1 MDNLLFNPKR
11 IDLPK
16 HLVLI
21 PQFWDKDYFEG
32 LKKSALGSFNLIHS
46 DLLFFQDY
54 TVIVGFLGYPHILTL
69 LEFIRDVREKEV
81 FFLGT
86 AGSLNE
92 SLHTPTPLAVAE
104 IYSTEI
110 LDHFHPETRLSLKPL
125 PGAELRSARGVTVDI
140 IQRETPAWLREQVQ
154 RQLDFVEMELFP
166 LRVYLEK
173 PFYAVVV
180 TSDLLKESGIEVFPD
195 KQLLQREFVR
205 SYELIVKTI
214 KNDTIRTSSNF

>member
-1 MDNLLFNPKR
+1 MDNILFNPQK

-21 PQFWDKDYFEG
+21 PQFWDKHYYEG
-32 LKKSALGSFNLIHS
+32 LKKSALGSFNLLHS
-46 DLLFFQDY
+46 DLLLFQDY

-69 LEFIRDVREKEV
+69 LEFISDVREKEV

-86 AGSLNE
+86 AGSLKE
-92 SLHTPTPLAVAE
+92 SLHSPTPLAVEE

-110 LDHFHPETRLSLKPL
+110 LDHFSTETCLPLKPL
-125 PGAELRSARGVTVDI
+125 PTGQLRRARGVTVDI
-140 IQRETPAWLREQVQ
+140 IQRETPAWLREQVK

-205 SYELIVKTI
+205 SYELII
-214 KNDTIRTSSNF
+214 KAIALAH